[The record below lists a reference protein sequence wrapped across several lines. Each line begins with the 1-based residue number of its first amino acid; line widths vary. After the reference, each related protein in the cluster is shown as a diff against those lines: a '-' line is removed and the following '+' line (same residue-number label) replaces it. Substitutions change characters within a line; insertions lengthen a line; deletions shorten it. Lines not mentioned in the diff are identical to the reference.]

1 MHFHVGWLGPTQG
14 FGHGGYYTGDGC
26 YGYVGHQQDRRASG
40 QENQIVQNTKPDH
53 SVSPKA
59 ATAPGHRHEQ
69 EAPKDRSSADQL
81 GSSHERTGPGSK
93 SSTNGKA
100 KPDARKSQEEVATE
114 QDRVPEVKEE
124 IRIEARASS

>member
-1 MHFHVGWLGPTQG
+1 MHFHPGWSGPVES
-14 FGHGGYYTGDGC
+14 FDHEGYYARNDR
-26 YGYVGHQQDRRASG
+26 YKYVNHQQDRRASG

-69 EAPKDRSSADQL
+69 EVPKDRSSVDQL
-81 GSSHERTGPGSK
+81 GSSHERTRPGSK

-100 KPDARKSQEEVATE
+100 KPDARKSQEEVAAE
-114 QDRVPEVKEE
+114 
-124 IRIEARASS
+124 